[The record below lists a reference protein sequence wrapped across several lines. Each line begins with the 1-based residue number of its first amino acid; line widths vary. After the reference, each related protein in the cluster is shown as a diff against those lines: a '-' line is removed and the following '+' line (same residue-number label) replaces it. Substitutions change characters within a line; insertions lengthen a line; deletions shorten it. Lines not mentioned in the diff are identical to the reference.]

1 MEEVVVYAAAVAV
14 AALFSVT
21 LVRRYFVRGRTNR
34 ALLYW
39 AAALGMFCL
48 ATGALAYGATAG
60 WSSGSFRFYYLFGGV
75 LTVPWLA
82 LGTVETTARDP
93 GALRVLGAT
102 SFGVAAMLAAP
113 LIFAGGNALL
123 YGPGVVLALLWGLL
137 LLTTAGDAAEAA
149 SLALMVT
156 FSVVSAFAVASAG
169 LEQPLVPR
177 SLPEGSEV
185 FPAGVRGLALAGNAL
200 GTFLVIVGAA
210 VAAFRLRGQR
220 MPHLV
225 VGNLLIALGVLVAA
239 SGGLLAR
246 SGDTASH
253 SIAFAVGVAIMYAGF
268 SRTIRPLTPPGVA
281 ELRNTAPNPQ
291 SDADRGAPE

>member
-1 MEEVVVYAAAVAV
+1 MEEVAVYAAAAVV

-21 LVRRYFVRGRTNR
+21 LVRRYFLRGRTNR

-39 AAALGMFCL
+39 ATALAMFCL
-48 ATGALAYGATAG
+48 AAIGLAYGAVAG
-60 WSSGSFRFYYLFGGV
+60 WSSGPFRFYYVFGGV

-82 LGTVETTARDP
+82 LGTVETMARDP
-93 GALRVLGAT
+93 ATLRVLGIT
-102 SFGVAAMLAAP
+102 SLGVAALLAAP
-113 LIFAGGNALL
+113 LVFAAGNPLL
-123 YGPGVVLALLWGLL
+123 YIPGIALALIWGLL
-137 LLTTAGDAAEAA
+137 LLTTIGDAVEAA
-149 SLALMVT
+149 SLALIVT
-156 FSVVSAFAVASAG
+156 FTVVSVFAVASAG
-169 LEQPLVPR
+169 LEQPIVAT

-185 FPAGVRGLALAGNAL
+185 FPAGVRGLALGANAL

-210 VAAFRLRGQR
+210 VTAFRLRGQR

-239 SGGLLAR
+239 AGGLFAR
-246 SGDTASH
+246 FGDTASH

-281 ELRNTAPNPQ
+281 EV
-291 SDADRGAPE
+291 ADRRSKPAE